1 MDEADAHTTET
12 TSSHAQLEFTAA
24 AERSTQWLLDESFAS
39 FYRMFTPTLVA
50 FLRWQGVPLRDAAD
64 LAQETM
70 TEAYRNWTKIR
81 HPKAWV
87 RRVACRLWAR
97 RLACPVEESVADVP
111 EPILLR
117 NLSDVT
123 TWEQRHDVLRIL
135 DQLPSRQRQVLAWS
149 LDGYTPSEIAEELRM
164 TPEAVRASLYKA
176 RRAVVASG

>member
-12 TSSHAQLEFTAA
+12 TRSNPHMAFPAA
-24 AERSTQWLLDESFAS
+24 TEQSTQRLLDDSFAS

-70 TEAYRNWTKIR
+70 TEAYRNWAKIR

-97 RLACPVEESVADVP
+97 RLAGSVEDSVADVP
-111 EPILLR
+111 EPVLLR
-117 NLSDVT
+117 GLTDVT
-123 TWEQRHDVLRIL
+123 EWEQRHDVLRIL
-135 DQLPSRQRQVLAWS
+135 NQLPSRQRQVLAWS

-176 RRAVVASG
+176 RRAVASG

>member
-1 MDEADAHTTET
+1 MDDTNAYAAGT
-12 TSSHAQLEFTAA
+12 TSSEPRLDFDSAT
-24 AERSTQWLLDESFAS
+24 ERSAQKLLDESFAT
-39 FYRMFTPTLVA
+39 FYKTFTPTLVA

-70 TEAYRNWTKIR
+70 TQAYRNWLKIR

-87 RRVACRLWAR
+87 RRVASRLWAR
-97 RLACPVEESVADVP
+97 RLAESIEDSVADVP

-117 NLSDVT
+117 EVTDVT
-123 TWEQRHDVLRIL
+123 EWEQRHDVLQIL

-176 RRAVVASG
+176 RRALASG